1 MELTKYF
8 TAVLLVVAMAGVA
21 VRDLLKTYVYLA
33 AGVNLVM

>member
-21 VRDLLKTYVYLA
+21 MRDLVKTYVYLA
-33 AGVNLVM
+33 AGMHLVM